1 MSDTSLN
8 TIIQYGLEA
17 DRLLF
22 TPDPAV
28 GSKVLYFWYET
39 DNPPNLYAWDGAGW
53 VLINVTSAATGDVVG
68 PALAVD
74 DRIAVYDGTDG
85 KLIKDGG
92 ATIAEIIALIPLDT
106 DTGITELTGHVIAGP
121 GDGSQV
127 AVVDEAIRTHQIG
140 ITIDGAGVVLTT
152 GLKGYKSFPVAGTI
166 VGVRLLA
173 DQAGAIVIDI
183 WKDTYANYP
192 PVNADSITA
201 AAPPTIAAS
210 GVKSEDVTLAGWNVD
225 VAAGDVFG
233 FNIDSVTAIT
243 RITLELTIVVS

>member
-28 GSKVLYFWYET
+28 GSQVLYFWYET
-39 DNPPNLYAWDGAGW
+39 DNAPNLYIWDGSGWILVNPASAG
-53 VLINVTSAATGDVVG
+53 TGDVVG
-68 PALAVD
+68 PAVAVNN
-74 DRIAVYDGTDG
+74 RIAVYDGTTG

-92 ATIAEIIALIPLDT
+92 DTIASIIALIPT
-106 DTGITELTGHVIAGP
+106 DTGITELTGDVVAGP

-127 AVVDEAIRTHQIG
+127 AVVKDEIKTQQIG
-140 ITIDGAGVVLTT
+140 ITIDGAGSVLST
-152 GLKGYKSFPVAGTI
+152 GLKGFKSFPVAGTI
-166 VGVRLLA
+166 IGVRLLA
-173 DQAGAIVIDI
+173 DQAGAIVMDI

-192 PVNADSITA
+192 PSNAESITA
-201 AAPPTIAAS
+201 SAPPTITAS
-210 GVKSEDVTLAGWNVD
+210 GVKSEDTTLTGWDVD

-243 RITLELTIVVS
+243 RITLELTIVVL